1 VKVRNALIAGAIS
14 ISAVAG
20 LVSPVYGAQAST
32 LKADTLR
39 ADRCS
44 LSVNIARPRAW
55 NTETL
60 RVASTAARTTVQVR
74 IRYKT
79 VSHTWPLTTAANGR
93 TYHSF
98 GVGRPTR
105 NYRVTLAGT
114 VIRAPR
120 GYRTGATCYTSFV
133 PR

>member
-20 LVSPVYGAQAST
+20 VMSPVYGAQAST
-32 LKADTLR
+32 LKVNTLR

-44 LSVNIARPRAW
+44 LHVNIARPVAGQ
-55 NTETL
+55 TETL
-60 RVASTAARTTVQVR
+60 TVASTAARTTVLVK

-79 VSHTWPLTTAANGR
+79 VSHTWPLTTGANAKA
-93 TYHSF
+93 YHLF